1 MVAGYVLVEGMRVGA
16 RLEGLALTLTKI
28 ERYAVRN
35 ASAEQPSAWTTVE
48 FEFAE
53 EEAERVA
60 EALAEVVAEG
70 PWYTDFTV
78 GDETFVIFARRTF
91 RYRRGDDAGRA
102 EAAAYGR
109 SVGGPESQLDWG
121 E

>member
-1 MVAGYVLVEGMRVGA
+1 MTAGYLLVEGMRVGA
-16 RLEGLALTLTKI
+16 RLEGLRLALTKI

-35 ASAEQPSAWTTVE
+35 PSPDQPSSWTTVE

-53 EEAERVA
+53 AEAERVA
-60 EALAEVVAEG
+60 EALADVLDDG

-78 GDETFVIFARRTF
+78 GDETFVIFARRIF
-91 RYRRGDDAGRA
+91 RYRRGNHAGRA

-109 SVGGPESQLDWG
+109 SVGVPESQLDWG